1 MIKVVDECV
10 RACPERMC
18 DSSCPNLNVKR
29 YYCDC
34 CGEEFEPDEL
44 YDYDGEMLCKD
55 CLVGKFT
62 TIEEMEL

>member
-18 DSSCPNLNVKR
+18 NSSCPNLNVKH

-34 CGEEFEPDEL
+34 CGEECDPEDL
-44 YDYDGEMLCKD
+44 YDFDGDMLCAE
-55 CLVGKFT
+55 CLLGNFQ
-62 TIEEMEL
+62 TIKEKEE

>member
-1 MIKVVDECV
+1 MIKVEDECV
-10 RACPERMC
+10 GACPERMC
-18 DSSCPNLNVKR
+18 NSSCPNLNVKR

-55 CLVGKFT
+55 CLVDKFT

>member
-18 DSSCPNLNVKR
+18 TSSCPCLNVKR

-44 YDYDGEMLCKD
+44 YDYDGDMLCSG
-55 CLVGKFT
+55 CLLGNFQTIKE
-62 TIEEMEL
+62 IEE